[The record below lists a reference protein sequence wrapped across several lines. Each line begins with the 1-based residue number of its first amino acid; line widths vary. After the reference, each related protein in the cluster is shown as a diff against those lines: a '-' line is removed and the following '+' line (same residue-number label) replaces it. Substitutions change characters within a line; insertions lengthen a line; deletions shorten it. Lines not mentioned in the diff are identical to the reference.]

1 ARGAQLEALQ
11 PGRDRVAETTID
23 VELERGFAGAGHAQ
37 PRVNLAG
44 RLQQQRPRRRAHR
57 EIFDVLAELPLQER
71 PRVGSRQGH
80 DVALDPG
87 RERLG
92 HRADAAR
99 RAAVIRRAA
108 GTAASRACALL
119 RHSRSSCSGTES
131 TTMPAPASTDARP
144 SGCTTIVRMAMAVST
159 LPEKSRYPT
168 TPAYGPRFTG
178 SSASMISIART
189 FGAPDTVPAGSVARS
204 TSTGPSPA
212 RREPD
217 TCDVRCMTWL

>member
-37 PRVNLAG
+37 PRFNLAG
-44 RLQQQRPRRRAHR
+44 RLQPQRSRRRAHR

-99 RAAVIRRAA
+99 RAA

-144 SGCTTIVRMAMAVST
+144 SGCTTIVRIAIAVSR
-159 LPEKSRYPT
+159 LPEKSRSPT
-168 TPAYGPRFTG
+168 TPA
-178 SSASMISIART
+178 
-189 FGAPDTVPAGSVARS
+189 
-204 TSTGPSPA
+204 
-212 RREPD
+212 
-217 TCDVRCMTWL
+217 